1 MPAKEFPWLH
11 EVELEVRAKIDENR
25 GEPGQPKWSRA
36 EISHAFNAEHRY
48 LYERISSMDR
58 DFNLL
63 VDDTITV
70 AAGDETTALPD
81 GIRVL
86 RSAFEL
92 DGNGEVKRAV
102 DVGAWHEM
110 NGSCDREALYR
121 PYPQAELFWL
131 NKPSGPLTLRIV
143 YGAHPPHLFH
153 GCAQAS
159 GNLTLAVDSFEPRS
173 DDEGIGRDILIYE
186 GDGEGSV
193 RTVSD
198 YRGDDQEITVT
209 ASFSPLPTSRSRYTS
224 RPDLPPDAKDAFVY
238 GVCARLV
245 EKFRDARF
253 QEFTMQRMEKLNSAF
268 TALNTLDRRGPLET
282 YDVDCFGHGDPD
294 WDFSF

>member
-1 MPAKEFPWLH
+1 MSMLFPWLSDI
-11 EVELEVRAKIDENR
+11 EPEVRAKIDENR
-25 GEPGQPKWSRA
+25 GEPGQPKWSRQ
-36 EISHAFNAEHRY
+36 EINHAFNAEHKY

-70 AAGDETTALPD
+70 SAGDETTALPSN
-81 GIRVL
+81 IRVV
-86 RSAFEL
+86 RQIFEL
-92 DGNGEVKRAV
+92 DGSGEVIRPV

-110 NGSCDREALYR
+110 GGTCNREALYR

-131 NKPSGPLTLRIV
+131 KKPSSNLTLRVV
-143 YGAHPPHLFH
+143 YGDYPPHLFH
-153 GCAQAS
+153 GCVQAS
-159 GNLTLAVDSFEPRS
+159 SSTVLQVESFEPS
-173 DDEGIGRDILIYE
+173 TDDLAIGRDILIYE
-186 GDGEGSV
+186 GDGAGSE

-198 YRGDDQEITVT
+198 YDGGDREVTVSL
-209 ASFSPLPTSRSRYTS
+209 AYSPLPTSRSRYTS

-282 YDVDCFGHGDPD
+282 YDVDNFGHGDPD
-294 WDFSF
+294 WDYSF